1 MIDDILPY
9 YEREHAKTAL
19 MVDEFIEQYPQLA
32 GVLGFDGNDC
42 SDPSVQRIG
51 AEEGAQAILKLLIE
65 EGVVR

>member
-9 YEREHAKTAL
+9 YAREHASTAR

-42 SDPSVQRIG
+42 SDPSVQRIIAAMVMMG
-51 AEEGAQAILKLLIE
+51 ATILKLLDE
-65 EGVVR
+65 